1 MTTARNAFY
10 AQSGGVTAVINA
22 TACGLIEAAR
32 RSVLQPVTDPQTG
45 IARSMGKVFAGRNGI
60 VGALTE
66 DLIDTSRESDADIAA
81 LCHAPGGIF
90 GSCRYKLLDL
100 EHHRAHYER
109 LLQVFAAHDIGY
121 FFYNGGN
128 GSMDTALQ
136 VARMA
141 ESIGYPLTCI
151 GIPKTIDNDL
161 LHTDCCPGFG
171 SAAKYVA
178 TSVREIGR
186 DVAAMA
192 KTSTQVYV
200 LEVMGRHAGWL
211 AAAAGL
217 AAEQAGD
224 APHLLLFPEIAFDE
238 AGFLQRV
245 QACVRQ
251 WGYCVIV
258 ASEGVCSPAGHSVAR
273 CASNDVHSH
282 AKPGEVGTALVRL
295 IESRLGCKYHWAL
308 VDYLQR
314 AAGHLVSATDQQQA
328 RALGEAAVTLA
339 LQGRHRIMPT
349 LERLSDRPY
358 RWQIGQA
365 TLEAVARAERKM
377 PKGFISP
384 DGYHITEACRTYL
397 QPLIG
402 GESWPPYR
410 DGLPVYARLQNI
422 PVPQK
427 LREYPV

>member
-1 MTTARNAFY
+1 MQTAARNAFY

-22 TACGLIEAAR
+22 TACGLIQAAR
-32 RSVLQPVTDPQTG
+32 RSAV
-45 IARSMGKVFAGRNGI
+45 IGKIFAGQNGI

-66 DLIDTSRESDADIAA
+66 SLFDTALESEADIAA
-81 LCHAPGGIF
+81 LYHTPGGIF

-109 LLQVFAAHDIGY
+109 LMQVFAAHNIGY

-192 KTSTQVYV
+192 NTSTQVYV

-217 AAEQAGD
+217 AAEQPGD

-238 AGFLQRV
+238 ADFLRQVRR
-245 QACVRQ
+245 CVATH
-251 WGYCVIV
+251 GYCVIV
-258 ASEGVCSPAGHSVAR
+258 ASEGICSPSGHSVAR
-273 CASNDVHSH
+273 CAVGDVHSH
-282 AKPGEVGTALVRL
+282 SKPGEVGTALVKL
-295 IESRLGCKYHWAL
+295 IESQLGYKYHWAL

-328 RALGEAAVTLA
+328 HALGEAAIALA
-339 LQGRHRIMPT
+339 LQGQHRIMPT
-349 LERLSDRPY
+349 IERLSDSPY

-365 TLEAVARAERKM
+365 SLDAVARAERKM
-377 PKGFISP
+377 PQDFISA
-384 DGYHITEACRTYL
+384 DGYHITDACRRYL
-397 QPLIG
+397 APLIS

-410 DGLPVYARLQNI
+410 DGLPDYARLKKVL
-422 PVPQK
+422 VPRQ
-427 LREYPV
+427 LPDYPV

>member
-1 MTTARNAFY
+1 MQARNAFY

-22 TACGLIEAAR
+22 TACGLIQAAR
-32 RSVLQPVTDPQTG
+32 RSAV
-45 IARSMGKVFAGRNGI
+45 IGKVFAGQNGI

-66 DLIDTSRESDADIAA
+66 SLFDTSLETEADIAA
-81 LCHAPGGIF
+81 LYHTPGGIF

-100 EHHRAHYER
+100 EHHCAHYER
-109 LLQVFAAHDIGY
+109 LMQVFAAHDIGY

-186 DVAAMA
+186 DVAAMSNS
-192 KTSTQVYV
+192 STQVYV

-238 AGFLQRV
+238 ASFLQQV
-245 QACVRQ
+245 KSCVATH
-251 WGYCVIV
+251 GYCVIV
-258 ASEGVCSPAGHSVAR
+258 ASEGICSPSGHSVAR
-273 CASNDVHSH
+273 CAVGDVHSH
-282 AKPGEVGTALVRL
+282 SKPGEVGSALVTL
-295 IESRLGCKYHWAL
+295 IESQLGYKYHWAL

-328 RALGEAAVTLA
+328 HALGEAAITLA
-339 LQGRHRIMPT
+339 LQGQHRIMPT
-349 LERLSDRPY
+349 IERLSDSPY

-365 TLEAVARAERKM
+365 SLDAVASAERKM
-377 PKGFISP
+377 PQDFISA
-384 DGYHITEACRTYL
+384 DGYHITDACRRYL
-397 QPLIG
+397 TPLIS

-410 DGLPVYARLQNI
+410 DGLPDYARLKNVL
-422 PVPQK
+422 VPRQ
-427 LREYPV
+427 LPDYPV

>member
-1 MTTARNAFY
+1 MTTARGRNAFY

-22 TACGLIEAAR
+22 TACGLIQAAR
-32 RSVLQPVTDPQTG
+32 RCG
-45 IARSMGKVFAGRNGI
+45 FIGKVFAGRNGI

-66 DLIDTSRESDADIAA
+66 ELIDTSQESDADIAA
-81 LCHAPGGIF
+81 LAHTPGGIF

-100 EHHRAHYER
+100 EHHHAHYER
-109 LLQVFAAHDIGY
+109 LMQVFAAHDIGH

-192 KTSTQVYV
+192 RTSTQVYV

-238 AGFLQRV
+238 TDFLQQV
-245 QACVRQ
+245 QTCVQ
-251 WGYCVIV
+251 TWGYCVIV
-258 ASEGVCSPAGHSVAR
+258 ASEGVCSASGHSVAR
-273 CASNDVHSH
+273 CASQGDVHSH
-282 AKPGEVGTALVRL
+282 AKPGEVGTTLVKL
-295 IESRLGCKYHWAL
+295 IESRLGYKYHWAL

-328 RALGEAAVTLA
+328 KALGEAAVTLA
-339 LQGRHRIMPT
+339 LQGHHRIMPT
-349 LERLSDRPY
+349 IERLSDTPY

-365 TLEAVARAERKM
+365 TLEAVASAERRM
-377 PKGFISP
+377 PENFIRP
-384 DGYHITEACRTYL
+384 DGYHITDACRIYL
-397 QPLIG
+397 QPLIA

-410 DGLPVYARLQNI
+410 NGLPVHARLKQVMVT
-422 PVPQK
+422 PK
-427 LREYPV
+427 LPAYRL